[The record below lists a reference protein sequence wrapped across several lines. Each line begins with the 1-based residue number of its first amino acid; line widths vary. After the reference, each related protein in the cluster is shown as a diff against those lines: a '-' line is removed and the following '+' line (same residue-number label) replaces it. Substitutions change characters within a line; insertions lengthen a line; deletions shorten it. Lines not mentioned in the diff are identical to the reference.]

1 MCIRDR
7 VKIGQNFGTVVA
19 IVSTIMSPFMLYM
32 GGITSFVNS
41 AFAAFNT
48 PIFVCLLCGFFWK
61 KVPAIA
67 AKIVIPVHVVLY
79 FTLQFGLRNVIPW
92 MKDMHYLYFTAV
104 LFVFD
109 MILMWV
115 IVKKNPRPEDF
126 VLHDAKAVDMTP
138 WKHGKF
144 WAAATL
150 LVMVAAYVVFSPLG
164 FGKSETSTF
173 ERYQET
179 KASASVVQTVQ
190 E

>member
-1 MCIRDR
+1 
-7 VKIGQNFGTVVA
+7 
-19 IVSTIMSPFMLYM
+19 MLYM

-79 FTLQFGLRNVIPW
+79 FILQFGLRNVIPFLNNI
-92 MKDMHYLYFTAV
+92 HYLYFTAI

-115 IVKKNPRPEDF
+115 IVKKCPREKDFRAEGRRRCRSDPVAQRQDLGYRNPDHHVPGLRNLLSPWLRQEREDHLPDLPRELSP
-126 VLHDAKAVDMTP
+126 VLRSLP
-138 WKHGKF
+138 
-144 WAAATL
+144 
-150 LVMVAAYVVFSPLG
+150 
-164 FGKSETSTF
+164 
-173 ERYQET
+173 
-179 KASASVVQTVQ
+179 TVQ
-190 E
+190 D

>member
-1 MCIRDR
+1 
-7 VKIGQNFGTVVA
+7 
-19 IVSTIMSPFMLYM
+19 M

-79 FTLQFGLRNVIPW
+79 FILQFGLRNVIPFLHNI
-92 MKDMHYLYFTAV
+92 HYLYFTAI

-115 IVKKNPRPEDF
+115 IVKKHPRENGFRAEGRRRCRSDPVEQRQDLGCCNP
-126 VLHDAKAVDMTP
+126 
-138 WKHGKF
+138 
-144 WAAATL
+144 
-150 LVMVAAYVVFSPLG
+150 
-164 FGKSETSTF
+164 
-173 ERYQET
+173 
-179 KASASVVQTVQ
+179 
-190 E
+190 